1 MIVQKHKLKNSL
13 KEKRKKEDEKWNLI
27 HHLRHNDSMEHFN
40 AEKPDSPF
48 TLPIME
54 PLLIDMI
61 KDRLKSVFNYEYTE
75 QKKPDS
81 NR

>member
-1 MIVQKHKLKNSL
+1 
-13 KEKRKKEDEKWNLI
+13 
-27 HHLRHNDSMEHFN
+27 MEHFN